1 MKLIYSKIGNDHRS
15 YVKNGTV
22 VSVPSI
28 YVKEARHLEIL
39 KDVWL
44 QLGFLPLV
52 WFLAEM
58 LFISILEISSSFK
71 KLSYS

>member
-52 WFLAEM
+52 
-58 LFISILEISSSFK
+58 
-71 KLSYS
+71 